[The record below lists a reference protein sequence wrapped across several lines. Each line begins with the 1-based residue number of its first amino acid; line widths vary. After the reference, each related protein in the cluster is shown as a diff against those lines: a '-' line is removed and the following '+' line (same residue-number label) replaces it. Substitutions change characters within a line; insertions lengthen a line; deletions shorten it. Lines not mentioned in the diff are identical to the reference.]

1 MDKARA
7 HQLFSSLV
15 GHEIGGWTV
24 KDFLGHGKSAI
35 VVGASRGEKPGA
47 LKLFDPELVEH
58 FGKEKQLARIE
69 REKTLIGK
77 EIPNLIP
84 ILDGGCSDNY
94 LFVAMELLPP
104 PWQPLSERLTEVP
117 RERLWPLINAIAV
130 AAEHLESIGIAHRD
144 IKPENVMVTEDF
156 SQLRLMDLGVMRPI
170 GASSVTDE
178 TSRPFIGT
186 LRYSS
191 PEFLFREEKDTTDGW
206 RAVTF
211 YQLGGVLHD
220 LIMRR
225 PLFADFSEPYAR
237 LTKAVLEQIPTIDA
251 PDVHAD
257 LLLLARNCLIKD
269 PVTRLQ
275 CVQWKQFRPPE
286 GNAESSPEAAR
297 ERVKKRRLLGGQ
309 PRPVSLSQWERN
321 RLAEQVKAIVMDSL
335 KNAIRETMT
344 VDELP
349 LFVLEDPDTRAPERA
364 RLCLR
369 FGPDE
374 ALSISKQVQ
383 IPFDITVL
391 DPVERVCRIDCYEPR
406 FGDVSKASNVTPVTL
421 LVGVLEHESIR
432 VRIRDHLYLLMDQIQ
447 ESGTQEGA
455 K

>member
-7 HQLFSSLV
+7 HQLFSNLV
-15 GHEIGGWTV
+15 GQEIGGWV
-24 KDFLGHGKSAI
+24 IKDFLGHGKSAI
-35 VVGASRGEKPGA
+35 VVGASKQENPGA

-58 FGKEKQLARIE
+58 FGEEKQLARVD

-77 EIPNLIP
+77 MIPNLIP
-84 ILDGGCSDNY
+84 ILDGGRSGNY
-94 LFVAMELLPP
+94 LFIAMELLPP
-104 PWQPLSERLTEVP
+104 PWRPLSERLNEVP
-117 RERLWPLINAIAV
+117 RERLWPLINGIAT
-130 AAEHLESIGIAHRD
+130 AAEHLESIGIVHRD

-178 TSRPFIGT
+178 ISRPFIGT

-191 PEFLFREEKDTTDGW
+191 PEFLLREEEDTTEGW
-206 RAVTF
+206 QAVTF

-225 PLFADFSEPYAR
+225 PLFIDFSEPYAR

-269 PVTRLQ
+269 PETRLK
-275 CVQWKQFRPPE
+275 CVQWNQFRLPE
-286 GNAESSPEAAR
+286 GNAESSAEAAR

-309 PRPVSLSQWERN
+309 ARPVALSQWERS
-321 RLAEQVKAIVMDSL
+321 RLAEQVKAIVVDSL

-349 LFVLEDPDTRAPERA
+349 LFVLEDYDTRAPDRA

-374 ALSISKQVQ
+374 ALSIRKRVQ

-391 DPVERVCRIDCYEPR
+391 DPVERVCRIDCYEPL
-406 FGDVSKASNVTPVTL
+406 FGDASQVSDPHPVTL

-447 ESGTQEGA
+447 ESGDQEGA
-455 K
+455 A